1 MLLHENI
8 PALRVVIIL
17 LVIPQAETR
26 QGRRCLVPEKYGH
39 EGRKGVPRGEFAQPA
54 YTDVDQDPGQVRER
68 ARGRVHR
75 RVLRRILAAGVQQ
88 VGAME
93 KSTWHGGTYIYIY
106 RHIHTH
112 IHTHTFC
119 SMPIDSKPITYS
131 TFSFFSFDLDLLT
144 FRISFFFFKNT
155 VVFGN
160 TNGIF
165 SSRIWNRTF
174 SFDLDLAQFLKIE
187 FFFIS
192 ISTLCFHSRL
202 EARSILNYE
211 NYY

>member
-8 PALRVVIIL
+8 PALRVVIILL

-54 YTDVDQDPGQVRER
+54 YTDIDQDPGQIRER

-93 KSTWHGGTYIYIY
+93 KSTWHGGTYIY
-106 RHIHTH
+106 
-112 IHTHTFC
+112 THTYIYLLF
-119 SMPIDSKPITYS
+119 DAYRFQTDYL
-131 TFSFFSFDLDLLT
+131 FYFFLLFFRPRPSDLSN
-144 FRISFFFFKNT
+144 IFFFVKNIRNR
-155 VVFGN
+155 N

-165 SSRIWNRTF
+165 CKIFVRIRF
-174 SFDLDLAQFLKIE
+174 GSFLSTGVISEDGI
-187 FFFIS
+187 FFYFNFDFVLP
-192 ISTLCFHSRL
+192 TLLSGSVTPKYFKL
-202 EARSILNYE
+202 
-211 NYY
+211 

>member
-8 PALRVVIIL
+8 PALRVVIILL

-54 YTDVDQDPGQVRER
+54 YTDIDQDPGQIRER

-93 KSTWHGGTYIYIY
+93 KSTWHGGTYIYI
-106 RHIHTH
+106 HTH
-112 IHTHTFC
+112 IHIPSVRC
-119 SMPIDSKPITYS
+119 LSIPNRLPILLFPPFLSTS
-131 TFSFFSFDLDLLT
+131 TF
-144 FRISFFFFKNT
+144 
-155 VVFGN
+155 
-160 TNGIF
+160 
-165 SSRIWNRTF
+165 
-174 SFDLDLAQFLKIE
+174 
-187 FFFIS
+187 
-192 ISTLCFHSRL
+192 
-202 EARSILNYE
+202 
-211 NYY
+211 

>member
-8 PALRVVIIL
+8 PALRVVIILL

-93 KSTWHGGTYIYIY
+93 KSTWHGGTYIYT
-106 RHIHTH
+106 HTH
-112 IHTHTFC
+112 IYTFC

-131 TFSFFSFDLDLLT
+131 TFSSFSFDLDLLT
-144 FRISFFFFKNT
+144 FRISFFLSRIFETEIRMEFF
-155 VVFGN
+155 VRVRFG
-160 TNGIF
+160 TESFLSTQVISEDGIF
-165 SSRIWNRTF
+165 FYFN
-174 SFDLDLAQFLKIE
+174 FDFVLP
-187 FFFIS
+187 
-192 ISTLCFHSRL
+192 TLLSGSVTPKYFKL
-202 EARSILNYE
+202 
-211 NYY
+211 

>member
-8 PALRVVIIL
+8 PALRVVIILL

-54 YTDVDQDPGQVRER
+54 YTDIDQDPGQIRER

-93 KSTWHGGTYIYIY
+93 KSTWHGGTYIY
-106 RHIHTH
+106 
-112 IHTHTFC
+112 THTYIYLLF
-119 SMPIDSKPITYS
+119 DAYRFQTDYL
-131 TFSFFSFDLDLLT
+131 FYFFLLFFRPRPSDLSN
-144 FRISFFFFKNT
+144 IFFFLSRIFET
-155 VVFGN
+155 EIRMEFFVRVRFG
-160 TNGIF
+160 TESFLSIRAISEDGIF
-165 SSRIWNRTF
+165 FYFN
-174 SFDLDLAQFLKIE
+174 FDFVLP
-187 FFFIS
+187 
-192 ISTLCFHSRL
+192 TLLSGSVTSKYFKL
-202 EARSILNYE
+202 
-211 NYY
+211 

>member
-8 PALRVVIIL
+8 PALRVVIILL

-54 YTDVDQDPGQVRER
+54 YTDIDQDPGQIRER

-93 KSTWHGGTYIYIY
+93 KSTWHGGTYIYT
-106 RHIHTH
+106 HTH
-112 IHTHTFC
+112 IYTFC

-131 TFSFFSFDLDLLT
+131 TFSSFSFDLDLLT
-144 FRISFFFFKNT
+144 FRISFFLSRIFETEIRMEFF
-155 VVFGN
+155 VRVRFG
-160 TNGIF
+160 TESFLSIRAISEDGIF
-165 SSRIWNRTF
+165 FYFN
-174 SFDLDLAQFLKIE
+174 FDFVLP
-187 FFFIS
+187 
-192 ISTLCFHSRL
+192 TLLSGSVTPKYFKL
-202 EARSILNYE
+202 
-211 NYY
+211 

>member
-8 PALRVVIIL
+8 PALRVVIILL

-93 KSTWHGGTYIYIY
+93 KSTWHGGTYIYT
-106 RHIHTH
+106 HTH
-112 IHTHTFC
+112 IYTFC

-131 TFSFFSFDLDLLT
+131 TFSSFSFDLDLLT
-144 FRISFFFFKNT
+144 FRISFFLSRIFETEIRMEFF
-155 VVFGN
+155 VRVRFG
-160 TNGIF
+160 TESFLSIRAISEDGIF
-165 SSRIWNRTF
+165 FYFN
-174 SFDLDLAQFLKIE
+174 FDFVLP
-187 FFFIS
+187 
-192 ISTLCFHSRL
+192 TLLSESVIPKYFKL
-202 EARSILNYE
+202 
-211 NYY
+211 

>member
-8 PALRVVIIL
+8 PALRVVIILL

-54 YTDVDQDPGQVRER
+54 YTDIDQDPGQIRER

-93 KSTWHGGTYIYIY
+93 KSTWHGGTYIYT
-106 RHIHTH
+106 HTH
-112 IHTHTFC
+112 IYTFC

-131 TFSFFSFDLDLLT
+131 TFSSFSFDLDLLT
-144 FRISFFFFKNT
+144 FRISFFFVKNIRNR
-155 VVFGN
+155 N

-165 SSRIWNRTF
+165 CKSKIWNGIF
-174 SFDLDLAQFLKIE
+174 SFDSSNF
-187 FFFIS
+187 
-192 ISTLCFHSRL
+192 
-202 EARSILNYE
+202 
-211 NYY
+211 

>member
-8 PALRVVIIL
+8 PALRVVIILL

-93 KSTWHGGTYIYIY
+93 KSTWHGGTYIYT
-106 RHIHTH
+106 HTH
-112 IHTHTFC
+112 IYTFC

-131 TFSFFSFDLDLLT
+131 TFSSFSFDLDLLT
-144 FRISFFFFKNT
+144 FRISFFLSRIFETEIRMEFF
-155 VVFGN
+155 VRVRFG
-160 TNGIF
+160 TESFLSTQVISEDGIF
-165 SSRIWNRTF
+165 FYFN
-174 SFDLDLAQFLKIE
+174 FDFVLP
-187 FFFIS
+187 
-192 ISTLCFHSRL
+192 TLLSGSVTSKYFKL
-202 EARSILNYE
+202 
-211 NYY
+211 

>member
-8 PALRVVIIL
+8 PALRVVIILL

-93 KSTWHGGTYIYIY
+93 KSTWHGGTYIYT
-106 RHIHTH
+106 HTH
-112 IHTHTFC
+112 IYTFC

-131 TFSFFSFDLDLLT
+131 TFSSFSFDLDLLT
-144 FRISFFFFKNT
+144 FRISFFFLSRIFET
-155 VVFGN
+155 EIRMEFFVRVRFG
-160 TNGIF
+160 TESFLSTQVISEDGIF
-165 SSRIWNRTF
+165 FYFN
-174 SFDLDLAQFLKIE
+174 FDFVLP
-187 FFFIS
+187 
-192 ISTLCFHSRL
+192 TLLSGSVTSKYFKL
-202 EARSILNYE
+202 
-211 NYY
+211 

>member
-8 PALRVVIIL
+8 PALRVVIILL

-54 YTDVDQDPGQVRER
+54 YTDIDQDPGQIRER

-93 KSTWHGGTYIYIY
+93 KSTWHGGTYIYT
-106 RHIHTH
+106 HTH
-112 IHTHTFC
+112 IYTFC

-131 TFSFFSFDLDLLT
+131 TFSSFSFDLDLLT
-144 FRISFFFFKNT
+144 FRISFFLSRIFETEIRMEFF
-155 VVFGN
+155 VRVRFG
-160 TNGIF
+160 TESFLSTQVISEDGIF
-165 SSRIWNRTF
+165 FYFN
-174 SFDLDLAQFLKIE
+174 FDFVLP
-187 FFFIS
+187 
-192 ISTLCFHSRL
+192 TLLSESVIPKYFKL
-202 EARSILNYE
+202 
-211 NYY
+211 

>member
-17 LVIPQAETR
+17 AVIPQAETR
-26 QGRRCLVPEKYGH
+26 QGRRCLVSEKYGH

-54 YTDVDQDPGQVRER
+54 CTDVDQDSGQVRER

-93 KSTWHGGTYIYIY
+93 KSTWHGGTYICIY
-106 RHIHTH
+106 RHTYVHAY
-112 IHTHTFC
+112 TFC

-131 TFSFFSFDLDLLT
+131 TFSSFSFDLDL
-144 FRISFFFFKNT
+144 RISFFFF
-155 VVFGN
+155 FL
-160 TNGIF
+160 
-165 SSRIWNRTF
+165 SRIRLYSERKWN
-174 SFDLDLAQFLKIE
+174 
-187 FFFIS
+187 FF
-192 ISTLCFHSRL
+192 
-202 EARSILNYE
+202 E
-211 NYY
+211 

>member
-8 PALRVVIIL
+8 PALRVVIILL

-93 KSTWHGGTYIYIY
+93 KSTWHGGTYIYT
-106 RHIHTH
+106 HTH
-112 IHTHTFC
+112 IYTFC

-131 TFSFFSFDLDLLT
+131 TFSSFSFDLDLLT
-144 FRISFFFFKNT
+144 FRISFFLSRIFETEIRMEFF
-155 VVFGN
+155 VRVRFG
-160 TNGIF
+160 TESFLSIRAISEDGIF
-165 SSRIWNRTF
+165 FYFN
-174 SFDLDLAQFLKIE
+174 FDFVLP
-187 FFFIS
+187 
-192 ISTLCFHSRL
+192 TLLSGSVTSKYFKL
-202 EARSILNYE
+202 
-211 NYY
+211 

>member
-8 PALRVVIIL
+8 PALRVVIILL

-54 YTDVDQDPGQVRER
+54 YTDIDQDPGQIRER

-93 KSTWHGGTYIYIY
+93 KSTWHGGTYIYT
-106 RHIHTH
+106 HTH
-112 IHTHTFC
+112 IYTFC

-131 TFSFFSFDLDLLT
+131 TFSSFSFDLDLLT
-144 FRISFFFFKNT
+144 FRISFFLSRIFETEIRMEFF
-155 VVFGN
+155 VRVRFG
-160 TNGIF
+160 TESFLSIRAISEDGIF
-165 SSRIWNRTF
+165 FYFN
-174 SFDLDLAQFLKIE
+174 FDFVLP
-187 FFFIS
+187 
-192 ISTLCFHSRL
+192 TLLSGSVTSKYFKL
-202 EARSILNYE
+202 
-211 NYY
+211 

>member
-8 PALRVVIIL
+8 PALRVVIILL

-54 YTDVDQDPGQVRER
+54 HTDVDQDPGQVRER

-93 KSTWHGGTYIYIY
+93 KSTWHGGTYIYT
-106 RHIHTH
+106 HTH
-112 IHTHTFC
+112 IYTFC

-131 TFSFFSFDLDLLT
+131 TFSSFSFDLDLLT
-144 FRISFFFFKNT
+144 FRISFFFVKNIRNR
-155 VVFGN
+155 N

-165 SSRIWNRTF
+165 CKIFVRVRF
-174 SFDLDLAQFLKIE
+174 GSFLSTGVISEDGI
-187 FFFIS
+187 FFYFNFDFVLP
-192 ISTLCFHSRL
+192 TLLSGSVTPKYFKL
-202 EARSILNYE
+202 
-211 NYY
+211 

>member
-8 PALRVVIIL
+8 PALRVVIILL

-93 KSTWHGGTYIYIY
+93 KSTWHGGTYIYT
-106 RHIHTH
+106 HTH
-112 IHTHTFC
+112 IYTFC

-131 TFSFFSFDLDLLT
+131 TFSSFSFDLDLLT
-144 FRISFFFFKNT
+144 FRISFFLSRIFETEIRMEFF
-155 VVFGN
+155 VRVRFG
-160 TNGIF
+160 TESFLSTRAISEDGIF
-165 SSRIWNRTF
+165 FYFN
-174 SFDLDLAQFLKIE
+174 FDFVLP
-187 FFFIS
+187 
-192 ISTLCFHSRL
+192 TLLSGSVTPKYFKL
-202 EARSILNYE
+202 
-211 NYY
+211 

>member
-1 MLLHENI
+1 MNLHS
-8 PALRVVIIL
+8 PRIL
-17 LVIPQAETR
+17 TSTR
-26 QGRRCLVPEKYGH
+26 TQGRFGNGH
-39 EGRKGVPRGEFAQPA
+39 GVEYTEEYFVEYWRPGFNKWVRWRNRRGME
-54 YTDVDQDPGQVRER
+54 VR
-68 ARGRVHR
+68 
-75 RVLRRILAAGVQQ
+75 I
-88 VGAME
+88 
-93 KSTWHGGTYIYIY
+93 YIYIY

-144 FRISFFFFKNT
+144 FRIFFFFFKNT

-202 EARSILNYE
+202 KARSILNYE

>member
-106 RHIHTH
+106 IDTYTH
-112 IHTHTFC
+112 IYTHIPSVRC
-119 SMPIDSKPITYS
+119 LSIPNRLPILLFPSFLSTS
-131 TFSFFSFDLDLLT
+131 TF
-144 FRISFFFFKNT
+144 
-155 VVFGN
+155 
-160 TNGIF
+160 
-165 SSRIWNRTF
+165 
-174 SFDLDLAQFLKIE
+174 
-187 FFFIS
+187 
-192 ISTLCFHSRL
+192 
-202 EARSILNYE
+202 
-211 NYY
+211 

>member
-8 PALRVVIIL
+8 PALRVVIILL

-54 YTDVDQDPGQVRER
+54 YTDIDQDPGQIRER

-93 KSTWHGGTYIYIY
+93 KSTWHGGTYIY
-106 RHIHTH
+106 
-112 IHTHTFC
+112 THTYIYLLF
-119 SMPIDSKPITYS
+119 DAYRFQTDYL
-131 TFSFFSFDLDLLT
+131 FYFFLLFFRPRPSDLSN
-144 FRISFFFFKNT
+144 IFFFVKNIRNR
-155 VVFGN
+155 N

-165 SSRIWNRTF
+165 CKSKIWNGIF
-174 SFDLDLAQFLKIE
+174 SFDSSNFWRWNFFLFQFRFCASYSLVWKRDPQV
-187 FFFIS
+187 F
-192 ISTLCFHSRL
+192 
-202 EARSILNYE
+202 
-211 NYY
+211 